1 MRKETIVMDIAMVNP
16 SLIDARLDRIHR
28 LVDGVNTFRDRLN
41 ELLSTY
47 APNEM
52 DTVAPTQPQTYSSAP
67 MAAVTPSYPTEPIES
82 ASPITADDVDIDALL
97 KDIDLSTD
105 FSL

>member
-1 MRKETIVMDIAMVNP
+1 MDIAMVNP

-52 DTVAPTQPQTYSSAP
+52 DTVASTQPQTYSSAPQTYSSAP
-67 MAAVTPSYPTEPIES
+67 MAAVTPSYHTEPIES

>member
-1 MRKETIVMDIAMVNP
+1 MDIAMVNP

-41 ELLSTY
+41 ELLSAY

-52 DTVAPTQPQTYSSAP
+52 DTVAPTQPQTYTSAP
-67 MAAVTPSYPTEPIES
+67 MAAATVSYPTEPVE
-82 ASPITADDVDIDALL
+82 ATSPITADDVDIDALL
-97 KDIDLSTD
+97 KDIDLSAE